1 MVSNNLFRHQEAS
14 INLIRK
20 YPEIPYIFLIGG
32 FGCGKSTTDVYLCE
46 FLLSSFKSV
55 REPITIGILGVT
67 IKLLKQTVLK
77 DLKVHL
83 EQGGIEYKDNSQQG
97 TLTVGNVTFVY
108 LPMQDPDD
116 IYAHNFHAAICD
128 EIDEVPSERVL
139 AIVKAIQE
147 RNRKVI
153 PASRYM
159 PQRDPFIFFS
169 TTAQGLGGTYQLIE
183 SFKEKGVPYA
193 KIRGR
198 TEDNT
203 SLAKSQIRLLKQL
216 YTPEEAEAFLEGKFV
231 NLKSGRAYP
240 EFAANK
246 HVYMRFG
253 VKPDE
258 RIYVG
263 QDFNLGYNAAVMLIA
278 REGKLYVID
287 ARHWDYIGNAPSRL
301 RQLYPT
307 NPITLIPD
315 ASGKE
320 IMESLEEQ
328 FEDNNIELY
337 WNARNPSVT
346 ERNTA
351 INKAFQFGQLYVMTP
366 QNDLV
371 TNEHGINKLKMCL
384 ETRGFADTTGK
395 PEKGS
400 GPTALDHWGDALEY
414 GVWRIIHGINGFEK
428 ILQAIKAVHH
438 VKAAI
443 KDAEFMDA
451 AQEVA

>member
-1 MVSNNLFRHQEAS
+1 MSVSNNLFIHQEIS
-14 INLIRK
+14 INMLR
-20 YPEIPYIFLIGG
+20 YHPEIAYVLLIGG
-32 FGCGKSTTDVYLCE
+32 YGCGKSTTDVYLCE
-46 FLLSSFKSV
+46 FLLSTFKLI

-77 DLKVHL
+77 DLKSHL

-128 EIDEVPSERVL
+128 EIDEVPAERVQE
-139 AIVKAIQE
+139 IVKAIQE

-159 PQRDPFIFFS
+159 PERDPFIFFS

-198 TEDNT
+198 TADNT
-203 SLAKSQIRLLKQL
+203 SLAKSQLKLLKQL
-216 YTPEEAEAFLEGKFV
+216 YTPEEQEAFLEGKFV

-246 HVYMRFG
+246 HIYMRFG
-253 VKPDE
+253 VRPEDH
-258 RIYVG
+258 IYVG
-263 QDFNLGYNAAVMLIA
+263 QDFNLGYNAAVMIII
-278 REGKLYVID
+278 RNGTMYVVD
-287 ARHWDYIGNAPSRL
+287 ARHWDYIGNAPHRL
-301 RQLYPT
+301 RQLFPT
-307 NPITLIPD
+307 NSITLIPD

-320 IMESLEEQ
+320 IMESLTEQ
-328 FEDNNIELY
+328 FEENNIELY
-337 WNARNPSVT
+337 WNNRNPSVT

-351 INKAFQFGQLYVMTP
+351 INKALQFGMLYVMTP
-366 QNDLV
+366 NIELSGE
-371 TNEHGINKLKMCL
+371 NGMSKLKMCL
-384 ETRGFADTTGK
+384 ETRGFNDATGK
-395 PEKGS
+395 PEKGA
-400 GPTALDHWGDALEY
+400 GVNALDHWGDALEY
-414 GVWRIIHGINGFEK
+414 AVWRIIYGVQGFEK
-428 ILQAIKAVHH
+428 ILEAIKAVHH
-438 VKAAI
+438 VKEAI
-443 KDAEFMDA
+443 RDAEF
-451 AQEVA
+451 QEVA

>member
-14 INLIRK
+14 INIIRK
-20 YPEIPYIFLIGG
+20 YPELPYIFLIGG

-46 FLLSSFKSV
+46 FLLSTFKAL

-203 SLAKSQIRLLKQL
+203 SLAKSQIKLLRQL

-263 QDFNLGYNAAVMLIA
+263 QDFNLGYNAAVMVIV

-371 TNEHGINKLKMCL
+371 TQDRK
-384 ETRGFADTTGK
+384 
-395 PEKGS
+395 S
-400 GPTALDHWGDALEY
+400 
-414 GVWRIIHGINGFEK
+414 V
-428 ILQAIKAVHH
+428 V
-438 VKAAI
+438 
-443 KDAEFMDA
+443 
-451 AQEVA
+451 

>member
-1 MVSNNLFRHQEAS
+1 MSVSNQLFIHQEIS
-14 INLIRK
+14 INMLR
-20 YPEIPYIFLIGG
+20 YHPEIPYVFLIGG
-32 FGCGKSTTDVYLCE
+32 YGCGKSTTDVYLCE
-46 FLLSSFKSV
+46 YLLSSFKTC

-77 DLKVHL
+77 DLKSHL

-128 EIDEVPSERVL
+128 EIDEVPAERVQE
-139 AIVKAIQE
+139 IVKAIQE

-159 PQRDPFIFFS
+159 PERDPFIFFS

-198 TEDNT
+198 TADNT
-203 SLAKSQIRLLKQL
+203 SLAKSQLKLLKQL
-216 YTPEEAEAFLEGKFV
+216 YTPEEQEAFLEGKFV

-240 EFAANK
+240 EFVANK

-253 VKPDE
+253 VRPEDH
-258 RIYVG
+258 IYVG
-263 QDFNLGYNAAVMLIA
+263 QDFNLGYNAAVMIII
-278 REGKLYVID
+278 RNGIMYVVD
-287 ARHWDYIGNAPSRL
+287 ARHWDYIGNAPHRL
-301 RQLYPT
+301 RQLFPT
-307 NPITLIPD
+307 NPVTLIPD

-320 IMESLEEQ
+320 IMESLTEQ
-328 FEDNNIELY
+328 FEENNIELY
-337 WNARNPSVT
+337 WNSRNPSVT

-351 INKAFQFGQLYVMTP
+351 INKALQFGMLYIMTP
-366 QNDLV
+366 NIELSGE
-371 TNEHGINKLKMCL
+371 NGMSKLKMCL
-384 ETRGFADTTGK
+384 ETRGFNDVTGK

-400 GPTALDHWGDALEY
+400 GVNALDHWGDALEY
-414 GVWRIIHGINGFEK
+414 AVWRIIYGVQGFEK
-428 ILQAIKAVHH
+428 ILEAIKAVHH
-438 VKAAI
+438 VKDAI
-443 KDAEFMDA
+443 RSAEFQDEA
-451 AQEVA
+451 A